1 MGCLVANFRQMGA
14 QRAAC
19 GRDRADAQANNSH
32 LHWHVAALPTEEQR
46 VRVRGL
52 FDRSITPGE
61 YLFEACCGEIN
72 SAMLD
77 ETGDAFTKAA
87 YDTYG
92 EAYES
97 LPSDAAY
104 HSSYA
109 VPDSWETYDLISPS
123 IDRLFAQ
130 WRSMLGG

>member
-1 MGCLVANFRQMGA
+1 MTYDDAGWHRDSVAELDLPESAAGTHIGMFMVWLV
-14 QRAAC
+14 
-19 GRDRADAQANNSH
+19 
-32 LHWHVAALPTEEQR
+32 LHGLVTEEQR
-46 VRVRGL
+46 VSVRGL

-72 SAMLD
+72 SAMLN